1 MSPDCGPENFE
12 FIVADVV
19 TKVAAMT
26 LTRQIDVVFDGP
38 PGPNAGRF
46 VEVEDE
52 AGRSIDLGVW
62 LERPDGHWA
71 LRLQVSAA

>member
-1 MSPDCGPENFE
+1 MQEIWSTISSDCGPENYE

-19 TKVAAMT
+19 TKVASMT

-38 PGPNAGRF
+38 PGPAPGRF

-52 AGRSIDLGVW
+52 TGRSINRRRVG
-62 LERPDGHWA
+62 
-71 LRLQVSAA
+71 